1 MSRLKNTL
9 AEDLIA
15 AKKDIERL
23 SEHNLRLNKEKEEL
37 TKERGN
43 LVVDLTGTERDN
55 QSLSTVKPRLFLFSV
70 ENSFRFSF
78 SSDHQRSS
86 CRVSR
91 SFHFVHVDVFRF
103 FQGKKVLKIISTKHR
118 ICSVNSKSNANS

>member
-23 SEHNLRLNKEKEEL
+23 SEHNLRLNKEKEGL

-43 LVVDLTGTERDN
+43 LVIDLTGTERDN
-55 QSLSTVKPRLFLFSV
+55 QSLSSV
-70 ENSFRFSF
+70 SNYTIQITGIF
-78 SSDHQRSS
+78 SSVTFRSGLKPFMTFGTDLG
-86 CRVSR
+86 
-91 SFHFVHVDVFRF
+91 SF
-103 FQGKKVLKIISTKHR
+103 
-118 ICSVNSKSNANS
+118 

>member
-1 MSRLKNTL
+1 MTRLKNTL

-23 SEHNLRLNKEKEEL
+23 SEHNLRLNKEKEDL

-55 QSLSTVKPRLFLFSV
+55 QTLNTVNRSIRLLSFLLHQTFSRRFRRSVLFVPSSLIF
-70 ENSFRFSF
+70 F
-78 SSDHQRSS
+78 SS
-86 CRVSR
+86 
-91 SFHFVHVDVFRF
+91 
-103 FQGKKVLKIISTKHR
+103 I
-118 ICSVNSKSNANS
+118 

>member
-43 LVVDLTGTERDN
+43 LLVDLSGTERDN
-55 QSLSTVKPRLFLFSV
+55 QTLNSVK
-70 ENSFRFSF
+70 
-78 SSDHQRSS
+78 
-86 CRVSR
+86 
-91 SFHFVHVDVFRF
+91 
-103 FQGKKVLKIISTKHR
+103 
-118 ICSVNSKSNANS
+118 KSNLFYLFILFYFFRQLVHYELSMCRTF

>member
-1 MSRLKNTL
+1 LFFSFYSIFVALLHRLQLTEISRQQIEEELNLCNKERAEIIEQFQHVKNPKISFFCFHKKCLSIQMTRLKNTL

-15 AKKDIERL
+15 AKKDVERL

-55 QSLSTVKPRLFLFSV
+55 QTLNSV
-70 ENSFRFSF
+70 RM
-78 SSDHQRSS
+78 
-86 CRVSR
+86 
-91 SFHFVHVDVFRF
+91 
-103 FQGKKVLKIISTKHR
+103 
-118 ICSVNSKSNANS
+118 

>member
-23 SEHNLRLNKEKEEL
+23 SEHNLRLNKEKEGL

-43 LVVDLTGTERDN
+43 LVIDLTGTERDN
-55 QSLSTVKPRLFLFSV
+55 QSLSSVSNYTVQITGTFSQVGNSGDFSTRAQAIHDFWPRFRIFL
-70 ENSFRFSF
+70 SFRSGLKFF
-78 SSDHQRSS
+78 MTFDPGLSSS
-86 CRVSR
+86 
-91 SFHFVHVDVFRF
+91 
-103 FQGKKVLKIISTKHR
+103 
-118 ICSVNSKSNANS
+118 

>member
-23 SEHNLRLNKEKEEL
+23 SEHNFRLNKEKEEL

-55 QSLSTVKPRLFLFSV
+55 QTLNSV
-70 ENSFRFSF
+70 TNSKQKSFISFSF
-78 SSDHQRSS
+78 
-86 CRVSR
+86 
-91 SFHFVHVDVFRF
+91 
-103 FQGKKVLKIISTKHR
+103 
-118 ICSVNSKSNANS
+118 

>member
-1 MSRLKNTL
+1 MNRLKNTL

-43 LVVDLTGTERDN
+43 LVVDLNGTERDN
-55 QSLSTVKPRLFLFSV
+55 QTL
-70 ENSFRFSF
+70 N
-78 SSDHQRSS
+78 
-86 CRVSR
+86 
-91 SFHFVHVDVFRF
+91 
-103 FQGKKVLKIISTKHR
+103 
-118 ICSVNSKSNANS
+118 SVNKLQPFFLKSTSFFLLV

>member
-23 SEHNLRLNKEKEEL
+23 SEQNLRLNKEKEEL

-43 LVVDLTGTERDN
+43 LAVGLSGTERDN
-55 QSLSTVKPRLFLFSV
+55 QTLNTVR
-70 ENSFRFSF
+70 
-78 SSDHQRSS
+78 H
-86 CRVSR
+86 
-91 SFHFVHVDVFRF
+91 
-103 FQGKKVLKIISTKHR
+103 
-118 ICSVNSKSNANS
+118 

>member
-1 MSRLKNTL
+1 MARLKNTL

-55 QSLSTVKPRLFLFSV
+55 QTL
-70 ENSFRFSF
+70 N
-78 SSDHQRSS
+78 
-86 CRVSR
+86 
-91 SFHFVHVDVFRF
+91 
-103 FQGKKVLKIISTKHR
+103 
-118 ICSVNSKSNANS
+118 SVNSSFNFFENLLFSFLDNQCITC

>member
-23 SEHNLRLNKEKEEL
+23 SDHNLRLNKEKEEL

-43 LVVDLTGTERDN
+43 LVVDLNGTERDN
-55 QSLSTVKPRLFLFSV
+55 QTLGSVNDRLPLSPPLTHIASLLDSRRP
-70 ENSFRFSF
+70 
-78 SSDHQRSS
+78 SSG
-86 CRVSR
+86 VSR
-91 SFHFVHVDVFRF
+91 HSPLPSSPLFV
-103 FQGKKVLKIISTKHR
+103 L
-118 ICSVNSKSNANS
+118 

>member
-43 LVVDLTGTERDN
+43 LVVDLSGSERDN
-55 QSLSTVKPRLFLFSV
+55 QTLNSVK
-70 ENSFRFSF
+70 
-78 SSDHQRSS
+78 
-86 CRVSR
+86 
-91 SFHFVHVDVFRF
+91 
-103 FQGKKVLKIISTKHR
+103 
-118 ICSVNSKSNANS
+118 KSNFFYLFYFILFFFRQLVHYELSMCRAF

>member
-1 MSRLKNTL
+1 MARLKNTL

-43 LVVDLTGTERDN
+43 LVIDLSGSERDN
-55 QSLSTVKPRLFLFSV
+55 QTLNSVIKSNFFNLFIKNFLF
-70 ENSFRFSF
+70 F
-78 SSDHQRSS
+78 S
-86 CRVSR
+86 CRQSVHYELSM
-91 SFHFVHVDVFRF
+91 SQTFVC
-103 FQGKKVLKIISTKHR
+103 LS
-118 ICSVNSKSNANS
+118 